1 MKYTLLEKLAI
12 VKVLDEMILADK
24 IEDPKERE
32 YLNNVATELQITP
45 EFTIESRQL
54 RNTECLDI
62 LRRMEPEK
70 KDQFTQMLREITEA
84 DGHTDPSE
92 VNMMIGIF
100 ESLGLNEQDE
110 VPVYNV
116 PDINYLLFT
125 PSHLYTYDKDYSG
138 NRNLLPDSSN
148 IKIES
153 TPTDGKN
160 YFVTIF
166 KQSEN
171 YHLWG
176 VEVIYPTLSMQLI
189 DFNEDSIIL
198 ESAEARQKLEL
209 FYNGIDIQKI
219 RFQDFKSGIFYEFI
233 N

>member
-54 RNTECLDI
+54 RNAECLDI

-70 KDQFTQMLREITEA
+70 KDKFTQMLREITEA
-84 DGHTDPSE
+84 DGHADPAE

-110 VPVYNV
+110 RPVYSRELWNIV
-116 PDINYLLFT
+116 DVIVGIGLIR
-125 PSHLYTYDKDYSG
+125 YSG
-138 NRNLLPDSSN
+138 PNPATNSGDTRPLIPA
-148 IKIES
+148 
-153 TPTDGKN
+153 
-160 YFVTIF
+160 
-166 KQSEN
+166 
-171 YHLWG
+171 
-176 VEVIYPTLSMQLI
+176 YPAN
-189 DFNEDSIIL
+189 F
-198 ESAEARQKLEL
+198 
-209 FYNGIDIQKI
+209 
-219 RFQDFKSGIFYEFI
+219 
-233 N
+233 

>member
-54 RNTECLDI
+54 RNAECLDI

-70 KDQFTQMLREITEA
+70 KDKFTQMLREITEA
-84 DGHTDPSE
+84 DGHADPAE

-110 VPVYNV
+110 RPVYNV
-116 PDINYLLFT
+116 PDINFLLFT
-125 PSHLYTYDKDYSG
+125 PSNLFNRYSG
-138 NRNLLPDSSN
+138 PNPATNSGDTRPLIPA
-148 IKIES
+148 
-153 TPTDGKN
+153 
-160 YFVTIF
+160 
-166 KQSEN
+166 
-171 YHLWG
+171 
-176 VEVIYPTLSMQLI
+176 YPAN
-189 DFNEDSIIL
+189 F
-198 ESAEARQKLEL
+198 
-209 FYNGIDIQKI
+209 
-219 RFQDFKSGIFYEFI
+219 
-233 N
+233 